1 MPFISEELWHLINDR
16 KKNEALVISNW
27 PKAEEYSEDLISNFE
42 NLKNIVSGIRNIRK
56 KYNIPYKKLIGLK
69 IINNDDFSNEYD
81 SVISKI
87 CNISKFDYINSEPRN
102 SVSFRINSNFYY
114 IEMNSGADMN
124 SEIQKIKEDIKY
136 LKGFL
141 HSVEKKLSNQS
152 FSKNAP
158 KSVIEIELK
167 KQKDSIDKIKAL
179 QKRLNALKA

>member
-1 MPFISEELWHLINDR
+1 
-16 KKNEALVISNW
+16 
-27 PKAEEYSEDLISNFE
+27 
-42 NLKNIVSGIRNIRK
+42 
-56 KYNIPYKKLIGLK
+56 
-69 IINNDDFSNEYD
+69 
-81 SVISKI
+81 
-87 CNISKFDYINSEPRN
+87 
-102 SVSFRINSNFYY
+102 
-114 IEMNSGADMN
+114 MNSGIDMN